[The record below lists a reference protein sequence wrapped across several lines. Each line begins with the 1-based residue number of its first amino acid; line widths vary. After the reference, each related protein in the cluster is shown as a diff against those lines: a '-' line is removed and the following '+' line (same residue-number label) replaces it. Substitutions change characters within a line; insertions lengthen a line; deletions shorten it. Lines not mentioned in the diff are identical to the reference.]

1 MRAIGPSLAG
11 VGAVLAGACA
21 RQQPAISAASP
32 PAPQVRFA
40 VVGEAGPADT
50 GAPTAWVAGGVITI
64 RGSACQVVGGGIYAV
79 DAPPPQGVRSRQV
92 RYEARVGPLA
102 PGAYGIVV
110 GWFDPRTHL
119 IEVRR
124 EPLHVEV
131 GFSGKDE
138 RRTGSA

>member
-1 MRAIGPSLAG
+1 M
-11 VGAVLAGACA
+11 CT
-21 RQQPAISAASP
+21 SAARDLGRLAASATGP
-32 PAPQVRFA
+32 IR
-40 VVGEAGPADT
+40 GGWRGAGPADT

-124 EPLHVEV
+124 EPLHVKV
-131 GFSGKDE
+131 RFSGKDE